1 MRAKTFR
8 VLAGILAALYVGM
21 GGLLAF
27 ALPHPGGVLLLLAPQ
42 AVLFLQYSLV
52 GRVTEATWIALG
64 GCLVLLSV
72 AWFFDSD
79 SCLDSGGAYVDI
91 VTGCR
96 GGAPAAGLL
105 LEGGGTVLLKLI
117 ALAIASG
124 TTYLGLRL
132 YRVAEARL
140 QSARAA

>member
-1 MRAKTFR
+1 MRSKTFR
-8 VLAGILAALYVGM
+8 VLAGIIGTLCIAM

-27 ALPHPGGVLLLLAPQ
+27 AIPHSGGALLLLGPQ
-42 AVLFLQYSLV
+42 AALFLQYSFF

-64 GCLVLLSV
+64 ACLVLLAV

-91 VTGCR
+91 ATGCR

-105 LEGGGTVLLKLI
+105 LEGGGTVLLKLV
-117 ALAIASG
+117 ALAITAG

-140 QSARAA
+140 RSARAA